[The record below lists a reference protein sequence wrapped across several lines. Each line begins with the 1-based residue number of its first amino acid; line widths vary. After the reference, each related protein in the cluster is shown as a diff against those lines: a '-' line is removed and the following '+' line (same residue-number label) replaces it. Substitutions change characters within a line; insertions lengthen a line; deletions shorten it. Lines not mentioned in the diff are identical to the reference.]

1 MDRWIMKKI
10 WKSLMLIAVACS
22 LLTCNVFATPT
33 EDELRQDKQEA
44 EQRLES
50 LEGEMTSLM
59 TKINETEMELVEVGQ
74 EIIKATE
81 ELESTQ
87 QKEEEQYEA
96 MKKRIVAMYENGNNS
111 VLEMIFEAGSI
122 AEMLKQAENVQTVH
136 EYDRKQLEE
145 YVKTKETIANL
156 KDSLEEDMK
165 AIEEKQKKYEKDKH
179 DLDVMIGEL
188 QNEIDD
194 FEVKIQEAAAA
205 AALASRP
212 SSTTDVNGSNSLQNS
227 GNTSASNS
235 SSSTNSYKPPS
246 GTGGGAAIVNAAYS
260 YLGVPYVWGGE
271 SHSGVDCSGLVLQA
285 HKAIGVNLGHYS
297 GAQGSGGKAVSRSEA
312 LPGDVVCYSG
322 HVGIYIGNGKMI
334 HAPQAGDVVKVV
346 NVYGSPWYRRYW

>member
-1 MDRWIMKKI
+1 MKKI
-10 WKSLMLIAVACS
+10 WKSLMLIVVASS
-22 LLTCNVFATPT
+22 LLTCTVFATPT

-44 EQRLES
+44 EDRLES

-59 TKINETEMELVEVGQ
+59 TKINETEIELVEVGQ
-74 EIIKATE
+74 KIIKATE
-81 ELESTQ
+81 ELEVAEE
-87 QKEEEQYEA
+87 KEVEQYEA
-96 MKKRIVAMYENGNNS
+96 MKSRIVAMYENGNDS
-111 VLEMIFEAGSI
+111 MLAVIFESGSI

-145 YVKTKETIANL
+145 YVRTKETIADL
-156 KDSLEEDMK
+156 KVSLEEDMK
-165 AIEEKQKKYEKDKH
+165 AIEEKQEKYEQDKH

-194 FEVKIQEAAAA
+194 FEVQIQEAAAA

-212 SSTTDVNGSNSLQNS
+212 SSNTNVSGS
-227 GNTSASNS
+227 GNSESSSSSNS
-235 SSSTNSYKPPS
+235 SSNYTPPT

-271 SHSGVDCSGLVLQA
+271 SYSGVDCSGLVLEA
-285 HKAIGVNLGHYS
+285 HKSIGVSLGHSS
-297 GAQGSGGKAVSRSEA
+297 GAQGSGGKSVSSSEA

-322 HVGIYIGNGKMI
+322 HVGIYIGNGQMI
-334 HAPQAGDVVKVV
+334 HAPQPGDVVKIV